1 MYPQKYLGLCRC
13 GSTTSSEHPWM
24 PFPAVD
30 GVQPPL
36 LCLGAAGMD
45 SCGESTQPALRVRIG
60 MVSRPRAAESQSL
73 GETLGLY

>member
-1 MYPQKYLGLCRC
+1 M
-13 GSTTSSEHPWM
+13 T
-24 PFPAVD
+24 FPAVD

-45 SCGESTQPALRVRIG
+45 SCSESTQPAVYVRIG
-60 MVSRPRAAESQSL
+60 MVSRPRVAESHSP